1 MRQII
6 ITDNEKNE
14 IKIEREGVDGASVI
28 FMLAAALILF
38 SRRAGLTEERL
49 NSAMSGLWE
58 EESVVE
64 VEE

>member
-14 IKIEREGVDGASVI
+14 IKIEREGVDGASVT

-64 VEE
+64 AEE